1 MRIAFLALIA
11 ISLLATLANAD
22 KEVQKA
28 INKEKKLVKPILL
41 KPQPLKRVQHR
52 LPPRPPQPPPQ
63 LRRHHTPNH
72 HSHPKIPTSALKT
85 SASVRHSRK
94 IKAPIHPKGQKVLKK
109 HKIPLKIKGQKRRR
123 VYKQNNN
130 VVQSKKPSFAPQK
143 ISNFNRFLRFFGRQ
157 IQRPVFPIHEN
168 RRKFNIR
175 GKKKPHP
182 LVLTKAE
189 NIAGYEK
196 FTLDEVIYPD
206 EDKKEAETVKERSD
220 QEDDI
225 VLVDGINPRNVNGAD
240 KKDIV
245 EEEKV
250 VKKVEKEAVVENSDV
265 R

>member
-11 ISLLATLANAD
+11 ISLLAALANAD
-22 KEVQKA
+22 KPVQKTV
-28 INKEKKLVKPILL
+28 NKAKKPLL
-41 KPQPLKRVQHR
+41 KPQPLSRVQHR
-52 LPPRPPQPPPQ
+52 LPPRPQ
-63 LRRHHTPNH
+63 LRRHHTGNVH
-72 HSHPKIPTSALKT
+72 HHPHPKIPASALKT

-94 IKAPIHPKGQKVLKK
+94 IKAPIHPKGQLKK
-109 HKIPLKIKGQKRRR
+109 HKIPVKVKGQKRRR
-123 VYKQNNN
+123 VYKNNN
-130 VVQSKKPSFAPQK
+130 VVQSKKPSFPQK

-206 EDKKEAETVKERSD
+206 EDKKEEETVKERSD

-240 KKDIV
+240 KKKKDNV
-245 EEEKV
+245 EEE
-250 VKKVEKEAVVENSDV
+250 KKVEKEAVVENADV

>member
-11 ISLLATLANAD
+11 ISLLAALANAD

-28 INKEKKLVKPILL
+28 INKAKKPLL

-52 LPPRPPQPPPQ
+52 LPPRPPQLPQ
-63 LRRHHTPNH
+63 LRRHHTGTVH
-72 HSHPKIPTSALKT
+72 HHPHSKIPTSALKT

-94 IKAPIHPKGQKVLKK
+94 IKSPIHPKGQLKK
-109 HKIPLKIKGQKRRR
+109 HKIPVKVKGQKRRR
-123 VYKQNNN
+123 VYKNNN
-130 VVQSKKPSFAPQK
+130 VVQSKKPSFPQK

-182 LVLTKAE
+182 LVVTKAE

-206 EDKKEAETVKERSD
+206 EDSKEEETVKERSD

-240 KKDIV
+240 KKKKDNV
-245 EEEKV
+245 EDE
-250 VKKVEKEAVVENSDV
+250 KVEKEAVVENADV

>member
-11 ISLLATLANAD
+11 ISLLAALANAD
-22 KEVQKA
+22 KEVQKS
-28 INKEKKLVKPILL
+28 INKAKKPILL
-41 KPQPLKRVQHR
+41 KQQPLKREHRR
-52 LPPRPPQPPPQ
+52 LPPRPPQPPQ
-63 LRRHHTPNH
+63 LRRHHTSTVH
-72 HSHPKIPTSALKT
+72 HHPHPKIPTSALKT

-94 IKAPIHPKGQKVLKK
+94 IKAPIHPKGQLKK
-109 HKIPLKIKGQKRRR
+109 HKIPVKVKGQKRRR
-123 VYKQNNN
+123 VYKKPVNNN
-130 VVQSKKPSFAPQK
+130 VVQSKKPSFPQK

-182 LVLTKAE
+182 LVVTKAE
-189 NIAGYEK
+189 NIAGYSK
-196 FTLDEVIYPD
+196 FTLDEVVYPD
-206 EDKKEAETVKERSD
+206 KKDKKEEETVKERSD

-240 KKDIV
+240 KKKKKDNV
-245 EEEKV
+245 EEEKE
-250 VKKVEKEAVVENSDV
+250 VEKEAVVENADV